1 VQNLPLFVFPQEQ
14 TQSSGFFVPHSV
26 QNLPELLL
34 PQAHC
39 QMVLPCGAGTETG
52 TEFIEAIVES
62 IFSV

>member
-1 VQNLPLFVFPQEQ
+1 MFPQEQ

-39 QMVLPCGAGTETG
+39 QTALPFCAGAETG
-52 TEFIEAIVES
+52 TEFIDAIVES